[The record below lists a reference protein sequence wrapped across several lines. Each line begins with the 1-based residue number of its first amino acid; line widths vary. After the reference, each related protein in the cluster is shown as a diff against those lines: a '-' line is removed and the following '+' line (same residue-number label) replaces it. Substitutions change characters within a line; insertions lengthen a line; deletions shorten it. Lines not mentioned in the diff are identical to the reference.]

1 MFRPFFLV
9 WVPPRFRFLRLGYDY
24 ILYSGVEEIA
34 YDDLLHILRPEYIYS
49 DRSICICCLIT
60 YTLILLFFLSQVLR
74 CVSVFSFQLCAQ
86 VLSSVFIC
94 FQYST
99 PELLEPVCFV
109 TTDCIVAMTSCEN
122 NTEYLRYWV
131 TKLRQKYKYIVMQY
145 RGEQCNAMPSFWKRQ
160 ARHTHTSNPQIH

>member
-1 MFRPFFLV
+1 MIF
-9 WVPPRFRFLRLGYDY
+9 
-24 ILYSGVEEIA
+24 
-34 YDDLLHILRPEYIYS
+34 YIYS

-160 ARHTHTSNPQIH
+160 ARHTHTSNPQIHWKREKKRGVLSFEAFSLFSSECDSIILTAPEG